1 MPETQTLMTGLVV
14 GESPRWHEGRLWF
27 SNWGAGEIIAVDT
40 EGNGE
45 VMARVPTT
53 IPFCFDW
60 LPDGRMLVVS
70 GPEARLLRMESDGS
84 FVTHADL
91 GNLAVAFNE
100 IVADGR
106 GNAYVNGGDFDFETG
121 EGAESGVV
129 ALVRPDGEVRKVAEG
144 IAFGNGMAVTP
155 DNSTLIVAESWARR
169 LTAFDITPDGAL
181 SNRRV
186 WADLGDA
193 PPDGICLDEE
203 GAVWAASGQQCVR
216 VREGGEV
223 LQEIKTDLFCFACML
238 GGEEGKTLF
247 IVAAQ
252 WRGVE
257 NMAAMFDSHTGQ
269 VLTADAPAPR
279 VGWP

>member
-1 MPETQTLMTGLVV
+1 MTGLVV

-193 PPDGICLDEE
+193 PPDGICLDSE

-223 LQEIKTDLFCFACML
+223 LQKIETDLFCFACML

-257 NMAAMFDSHTGQ
+257 NMAAMFESHTGQ

>member
-1 MPETQTLMTGLVV
+1 MTGLVV

-106 GNAYVNGGDFDFETG
+106 GNAYVNGGDFDFGTG

-193 PPDGICLDEE
+193 PPDGICLDAE

-223 LQEIKTDLFCFACML
+223 LQVIKTDLFCFACML

-257 NMAAMFDSHTGQ
+257 NMAAMFESHTGQ